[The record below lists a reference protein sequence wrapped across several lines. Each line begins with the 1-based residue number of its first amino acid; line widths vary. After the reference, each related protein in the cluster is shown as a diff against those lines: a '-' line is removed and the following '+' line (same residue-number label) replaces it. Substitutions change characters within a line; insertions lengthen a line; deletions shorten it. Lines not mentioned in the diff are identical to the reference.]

1 MFSHSCFFGV
11 HANGF
16 MCRFSPLK
24 HLTEC
29 PDDDYSVLWRI
40 YRCQVNALSV
50 LWTVSVTI
58 PDSWLV
64 SSSDGVL
71 GTICVSL
78 TLYRRNGAQLMMS
91 RCFKTC
97 TGVRLSPIT
106 TNRCSET
113 SIGICL
119 MMMMSR
125 CFKTCTGVRLSPITT
140 NRCSVTWID
149 IRLMMMSR
157 CFKTCTGVRLSP
169 ITTNRCSETWIDI
182 RLMMMSRCFETC
194 YGCPINRLFFDLP
207 NSVELENIY
216 RVHIIAKPT
225 NSATQGQPNPRKVR
239 LKVAFGPLFPTAT
252 NFSWVGIGFIEET
265 DYEKPNPTTFLRKHP
280 DESVL
285 WNT

>member
-1 MFSHSCFFGV
+1 
-11 HANGF
+11 
-16 MCRFSPLK
+16 
-24 HLTEC
+24 
-29 PDDDYSVLWRI
+29 
-40 YRCQVNALSV
+40 
-50 LWTVSVTI
+50 
-58 PDSWLV
+58 
-64 SSSDGVL
+64 
-71 GTICVSL
+71 
-78 TLYRRNGAQLMMS
+78 MS

-119 MMMMSR
+119 MMMSR

-225 NSATQGQPNPRKVR
+225 NSPTQGQPNPRKVR

>member
-113 SIGICL
+113 
-119 MMMMSR
+119 
-125 CFKTCTGVRLSPITT
+125 
-140 NRCSVTWID
+140 WID
-149 IRLMMMSR
+149 IRL
-157 CFKTCTGVRLSP
+157 
-169 ITTNRCSETWIDI
+169 
-182 RLMMMSRCFETC
+182 MMSRCFETC

-252 NFSWVGIGFIEET
+252 NFSWVGIGFI
-265 DYEKPNPTTFLRKHP
+265 
-280 DESVL
+280 
-285 WNT
+285 